1 MRVYGMIS
9 LTARQRLTYA
19 AHLFKAIFKTY
30 HQPLDHLLKE
40 LIPNDG
46 VVIDVGGH
54 SGQFTKVFSRL
65 ARNGHVYTFEPGD
78 YAFSILKKTQFFHRW
93 HNVTLI
99 QKGLSTT
106 TEQQEFHVPLKGS
119 GSIGFGISHI
129 APKTDQEKTRNR
141 LTQTIQTM
149 KLDDFITQEH
159 IPRVEFIKIDIEGHE
174 WQALQGMKETLARFK
189 PGVMVELNA
198 TFLSRFDASATD
210 VFAYFKDLGYEP
222 YLLNDKQGTVSQP
235 DTFINGDYLFIHT
248 SDPRMALVNI
258 P

>member
-1 MRVYGMIS
+1 MIS

-30 HQPLDHLLKE
+30 HQPLDHLLKQ
-40 LIPNDG
+40 LIPQDG

-65 ARNGHVYTFEPGD
+65 ARKGHVYTFEPGD
-78 YAFSILKKTQFFHRW
+78 YAYSILKKTQFFHQW

-99 QKGLSTT
+99 QKGLSAT
-106 TEQQEFHVPLKGS
+106 TESQEFHIPLKNS

-129 APKTDQEKTRNR
+129 APKKDQQKTAHH
-141 LTQTIQTM
+141 LTQSIQTM
-149 KLDDFITQEH
+149 RLDDFITAEDLT
-159 IPRVEFIKIDIEGHE
+159 RVDFIKIDIEGHE
-174 WQALQGMKETLARFK
+174 WQALQGMKETLTRFK
-189 PGVMVELNA
+189 PAVMVELNA

-210 VFAYFKDLGYEP
+210 VFAYFKDLGYAP
-222 YLLNDKQGTVSQP
+222 YLLNDKQGTLSQP

-248 SDPRMALVNI
+248 KDPRIAFVTA